1 MSAGWARRRT
11 WSASG
16 VVAVAGGWGVAL
28 DGRPLATPAGAPLA
42 LPTAALA
49 GAVAAEWAAVGAIV
63 EPLAMP
69 MTRAANTTIDR
80 VARAPG
86 EVAAEIAGWGR
97 ADLLCYRAAE
107 PAGLVARQRA
117 AWDPPLAWAA
127 AALGAPLATT
137 TGIAPVGQDASSLA
151 ALAARVAGLSPFALA
166 ALSEMVALTG
176 SLVLGL
182 AAEAGWEAAEDLWAR
197 SRLDEDWQAARW
209 GRDAEAEAAAAAK
222 RAAFLDA
229 ARFLALSRT

>member
-1 MSAGWARRRT
+1 MSAGWARRRF
-11 WSASG
+11 WSATG

-28 DGRPLATPAGAPLA
+28 DGKPLATPAGAPLA

-49 GAVAAEWAAVGAIV
+49 GAVAAEWAAVGEVV
-63 EPLAMP
+63 EPLGMP

-80 VARAPG
+80 VAPARG

-127 AALGAPLATT
+127 ATLGAPLVTT
-137 TGIAPVGQDASSLA
+137 TGVAPVAQDDSSLA

-182 AAEAGWEAAEDLWAR
+182 AAEASWEPAAVLWAR
-197 SRLDEDWQAARW
+197 SRPDEEWQAARW
-209 GRDAEAEAAAAAK
+209 GRDALAEAAAAAR